1 METGH
6 TPTRRVRNP
15 LMKSFSTE
23 YNELQNQIPCLEI
36 LSNEI
41 IDGIRKTNAD
51 DGPLR
56 VEFLIDEDF
65 ENPSWKQISVEVHTS
80 EGLEYEQ
87 AITFW
92 KRLEDEIRPRIKEV
106 IRNYSSEFRASPIE
120 ISNKNIFLGFNW

>member
-6 TPTRRVRNP
+6 TPTSRVRNP
-15 LMKSFSTE
+15 LMKSFSAE

-51 DGPLR
+51 DRPLK

-65 ENPSWKQISVEVHTS
+65 ENPSWKQISVEIHTS

-87 AITFW
+87 AMTFW
-92 KRLEDEIRPRIKEV
+92 KCLEDEIRPRIKEV